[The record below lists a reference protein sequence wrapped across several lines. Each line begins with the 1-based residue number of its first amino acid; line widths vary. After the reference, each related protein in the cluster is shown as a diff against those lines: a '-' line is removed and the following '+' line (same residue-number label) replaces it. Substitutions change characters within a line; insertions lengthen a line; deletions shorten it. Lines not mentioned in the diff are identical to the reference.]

1 MSAHDASPHTD
12 LLPELRY
19 LALGDSYTIG
29 EAVAEA
35 GRWPVQLAQRLRSE
49 GIALADPRIIA
60 TTGWTTDE
68 LDAAIQAQEPLGDY
82 DFVSLL
88 IGVNNQYRGR
98 SVDEY
103 RAQFTA
109 LLWRAI
115 GFAGNRPQR
124 VLVLSIPDWGV
135 TPFAAAEGRD
145 GARIGAELDA
155 YNDAAAQACAAR
167 GVAFVDITG
176 ISREPGAADW
186 LAADGLHPS
195 AQQYTAWAQAALPLA
210 RRLLAVD

>member
-1 MSAHDASPHTD
+1 MSQQPPSHTD

-29 EAVAEA
+29 EAVAEE
-35 GRWPVQLAQRLRSE
+35 GRWPMQLARLLRSE

-68 LDAAIQAQEPLGDY
+68 LDAAIQAQEPLGDH

-98 SVDEY
+98 SVEEY
-103 RAQFTA
+103 QAQFSA

-115 GFAGNRPQR
+115 GFAGNRPDR

-135 TPFAAAEGRD
+135 TPFAAAEQRD
-145 GARIGAELDA
+145 ASLIASELDA
-155 YNDAAAQACAAR
+155 YNAAAWQACAAR
-167 GVAFVDITG
+167 GVGFVDITG
-176 ISREPGAADW
+176 LSRGNPAASW
-186 LAADGLHPS
+186 LADDGLHPS
-195 AQQYTAWAQAALPLA
+195 ALQYTAWAHAALPLA
-210 RRLLAVD
+210 RRLLATA